1 MSALDPERLVKIGG
15 YANDGTGDDLRTA
28 FNKVNSLFSELYI
41 TGAVDDGKNVGT
53 ATNQEL
59 DSDEVGL
66 FKEKVGNKLQ
76 FKSLTS
82 SNGSVSIGP
91 NENTIDLTSFA
102 NVVEDTT
109 PQLGGD
115 LDLNGFNITGIGNI
129 GEPYTSEGRDRIKIN
144 GIKILDLVALIDMML
159 WSNTADINLGT
170 VNEPVGGEGPYS
182 GINLDLG
189 SILNPSHIQL
199 NFGYVIP

>member
-41 TGAVDDGKNVGT
+41 TGAVDNASNVGT
-53 ATNQEL
+53 DGA
-59 DSDEVGL
+59 GI
-66 FKEKVGNKLQ
+66 FKEKVANNLH
-76 FKSLTS
+76 FKKLTS
-82 SNGSVSIGP
+82 SNNSIQFGE
-91 NENTIDLTSFA
+91 NENTVDLTSFA
-102 NVVEDTT
+102 NVVEDTS
-109 PQLGGD
+109 PQLGGN
-115 LDLNGFNITGIGNI
+115 LDLNNFNITGVGNI

-144 GIKILDLVALIDMML
+144 GIKILDLVAVIDMML

-170 VNEPVGGEGPYS
+170 VLEPVGGEGPYS

-189 SILNPSHIQL
+189 TVLSPSHIQL
-199 NFGYVIP
+199 NFGYIIP